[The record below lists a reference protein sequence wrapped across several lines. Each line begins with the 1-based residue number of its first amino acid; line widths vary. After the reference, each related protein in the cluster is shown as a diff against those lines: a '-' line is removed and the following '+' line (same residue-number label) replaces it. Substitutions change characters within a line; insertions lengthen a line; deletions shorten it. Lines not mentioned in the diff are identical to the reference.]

1 MSRKIHLISQGLVL
15 HCIRCGRVMG
25 CLRHIAIWHIEKNPN
40 IHDLSSHGYYHFGMS
55 RNICLTLRRG
65 QVPLWILV
73 EHLNPLSLWDM
84 YHLLYD
90 FMSWI
95 YLFGMLSRNILIW
108 DKSHLPRRGNV
119 SFRHSSS
126 KYVPSILY
134 TTFGMSMYYSLWNI
148 LIDVFLLWYLFGMT
162 RKICLTFRRGLPMK

>member
-15 HCIRCGRVMG
+15 HCIRCGRSHSTFWSRISTTASYSLNTHLSFVMG
-25 CLRHIAIWHIEKNPN
+25 CLRHIAMWHIEKNPN

-73 EHLNPLSLWDM
+73 EHLNPHSLWDM

-95 YLFGMLSRNILIW
+95 YLFGMSSRNILIW
-108 DKSHLPRRGNV
+108 DKSQFTTTWEHLI
-119 SFRHSSS
+119 S
-126 KYVPSILY
+126 
-134 TTFGMSMYYSLWNI
+134 TF
-148 LIDVFLLWYLFGMT
+148 VE
-162 RKICLTFRRGLPMK
+162 